1 MEGFLLAMDPS
12 CNVLLQIERS
22 LAEKGFAAGRTII
35 YLPETDSTNDDAA
48 RMAAE
53 GAATGSIIIAAN
65 QRQGRGRLGKKWLST
80 PGTGLTF
87 SYIARPKVAMK
98 EVPRLTLVAGLAVAN
113 ALEEQSGLCTTIK
126 WPNDILVGGRK
137 IAGILCEYHGS
148 GPVAGD
154 PAVII
159 GIGVNISSSEEFPF
173 ALKQKA
179 TSLVLAGAANAS
191 PAELLMCIIRH
202 LEAQLECM
210 TAKGFSPIL
219 AKWKEKDAT
228 KGKRLAWVDS
238 GNRIVEGVSL
248 GPDKEG
254 VLHIALDT
262 GRIVQIVSG
271 DLSLAS
277 GNGDS

>member
-1 MEGFLLAMDPS
+1 MNPS

-48 RMAAE
+48 RMAAA
-53 GAATGSIIIAAN
+53 GAAGGSIIIAAS

-87 SYIARPKVAMK
+87 SYIARPKVSMK

-113 ALEEQSGLCTTIK
+113 ALEEQTELCTTIK

-137 IAGILCEYHGS
+137 VAGILCEFHGS
-148 GPVAGD
+148 GPMAGD

-159 GIGVNISSSEEFPF
+159 GIGINISSSSEEFPF

-179 TSLVLAGAANAS
+179 TSLVLAGAANVS
-191 PAELLMCIIRH
+191 PTELLICIIRH
-202 LEAQLECM
+202 LEAQLERL
-210 TAKGFSPIL
+210 TVKGFASIL
-219 AKWKEKDAT
+219 TKWKEKDAT
-228 KGKRLAWVDS
+228 KGKRLTWVDS

-262 GRIVQIVSG
+262 GRIVQVVSG

>member
-1 MEGFLLAMDPS
+1 MDPS
-12 CNVLLQIERS
+12 CNVLLQIERY
-22 LAEKGFAAGRTII
+22 LAETGFAAGRTII

-48 RMAAE
+48 RMAE
-53 GAATGSIIIAAN
+53 KGGATGSIIIAAS

-80 PGTGLTF
+80 PGAGLTF
-87 SYIARPKVAMK
+87 SYIARPKVAMQ

-113 ALEEQSGLCTTIK
+113 ALEEQTGLCTMIK

-137 IAGILCEYHGS
+137 VAGILCEFHGS
-148 GPVAGD
+148 GPMAGD

-159 GIGVNISSSEEFPF
+159 GIGLNISSSSEEFPF

-179 TSLVLAGAANAS
+179 TSLVLAGAANTS

-202 LEAQLECM
+202 LEIQLECM
-210 TAKGFSPIL
+210 TANGFLPIL
-219 AKWKEKDAT
+219 AKWKGKDAT

-262 GRIVQIVSG
+262 GRIVQVVSG